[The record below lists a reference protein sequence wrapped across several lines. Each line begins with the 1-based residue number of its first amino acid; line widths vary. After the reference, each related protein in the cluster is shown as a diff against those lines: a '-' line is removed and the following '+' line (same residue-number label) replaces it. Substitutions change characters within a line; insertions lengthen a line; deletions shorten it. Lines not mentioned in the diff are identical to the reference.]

1 MIVDNKHTNFHY
13 LQCQL
18 AFPFN
23 VAHLMRYF
31 MLMTFEQ
38 LHFIECLS
46 FWLKPYKTHYYLFS
60 CLKIHEEKKRNNT
73 AHSLT
78 SISTKEKK
86 WNKTKSMHSLCTVYT
101 HNSKPLWNPSTSKF
115 HYENVIVFA
124 SFFHL
129 HFSLN
134 LFLSRHHFISFCFH
148 KRLYN
153 FFIFDTNF
161 YVFRR
166 KQT

>member
-1 MIVDNKHTNFHY
+1 MNRWSPKCTQNIFIKINKTQTYNIIPNPDQIHTKRCLFYHLQNKNQNYMIIDNKHTNFHY

-86 WNKTKSMHSLCTVYT
+86 WNKTKSMHSLCTVHT
-101 HNSKPLWNPSTSKF
+101 
-115 HYENVIVFA
+115 
-124 SFFHL
+124 
-129 HFSLN
+129 
-134 LFLSRHHFISFCFH
+134 
-148 KRLYN
+148 
-153 FFIFDTNF
+153 
-161 YVFRR
+161 
-166 KQT
+166 